1 MDIVFAILSIIL
13 NPNLTVIIVDFT
25 PIQNTTF
32 SQIINMDSASFFFFL
47 ERFPE
52 GKDAFSSRVKLG

>member
-1 MDIVFAILSIIL
+1 MDIVFATLSIIL
-13 NPNLTVIIVDFT
+13 NPYLTVITVDFT

-32 SQIINMDSASFFFFL
+32 SQIINMSSASFFFFL

-52 GKDAFSSRVKLG
+52 GKDAVSSRVKFG